1 MFTGL
6 VECIGDVA
14 NVTKRRQGMSA
25 TLKAAFPAPNDLKTG
40 DSVAVDG
47 SCLTVTTIHG
57 DTLFD
62 VDISP
67 ETVNMTTLS
76 AIAAGA
82 KVNLERSLTPAS
94 RMGGH
99 MVSGHVDGICR
110 LHRMEQRGDFN
121 RWELDIPA
129 DLARFIAPKGSITL
143 GGVSLTVNRFVADA
157 RIELMLIP
165 QTLSSTTL
173 GLRRPGDDLNIEV
186 DMLARYVAR
195 LMESFSRPAGAQDE
209 HLKTLLSSMS
219 SDNEW

>member
-6 VECIGDVA
+6 VECIGEVVA
-14 NVTKRRQGMSA
+14 TQKRRQGVTA
-25 TLKAAFPAPNDLKTG
+25 TLKASFPPPNDLKLG

-47 SCLTVTTIHG
+47 SCLTVTAIHNANS
-57 DTLFD
+57 FD
-62 VDISP
+62 ADISP
-67 ETVNMTTLS
+67 ETLNLTTLS
-76 AIAAGA
+76 TIASGA
-82 KVNLERSLTPAS
+82 KVNLERSLTPSS

-99 MVSGHVDGICR
+99 MVSGHVDGTCR
-110 LHRMEQRGDFN
+110 LHRIEQRGDFN

-143 GGVSLTVNRFVADA
+143 SGVSLTVNRFVTDTV
-157 RIELMLIP
+157 IELMLIP

-173 GLRRPGDDLNIEV
+173 GLRRPGDTLNIEV

-195 LMESFSRPAGAQDE
+195 LMTSFSQPTGANDT